1 MKAKSEEFTDEDL
14 KAICALPNFDKSTD
28 IRDRVDK
35 FITVEDKSVKFWRY
49 EHGLITTVRKINVKQ
64 KLVDAV
70 TSDIIGFIVVLSA
83 NGKVL
88 ILDSEG
94 EYVSSIER
102 TDLEFSSIS
111 CSMENLYLG
120 TMNGTVH
127 SYSVSSLIG
136 SSNKQI
142 SYADLLR
149 PFEMKNSEHEDIE
162 SKFTNKVKKIHSCK
176 SGKRVLISFKNNNFY
191 VYNIRREAIDG
202 VYIAQHAEEIKAI
215 EWVSKSGKS
224 LVTISDKLCLAK
236 TKIADAGAWSS
247 STIDITEDMYSKL
260 LHDTKNIQSD
270 PLVKKFGKNSN
281 STNKISLT

>member
-176 SGKRVLISFKNNNFY
+176 SGKRVLISFENNNFY

>member
-149 PFEMKNSEHEDIE
+149 PFEMKNNEHEDIE

>member
-149 PFEMKNSEHEDIE
+149 PFEMKNNEHEDIE

-176 SGKRVLISFKNNNFY
+176 SGKRVLISFENNNFY